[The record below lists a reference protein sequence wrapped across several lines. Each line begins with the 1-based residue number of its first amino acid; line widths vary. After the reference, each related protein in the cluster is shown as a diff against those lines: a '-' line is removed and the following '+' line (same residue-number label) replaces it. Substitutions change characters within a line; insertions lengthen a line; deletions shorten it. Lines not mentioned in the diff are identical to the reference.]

1 MRFSRRRKKASRTVS
16 NKSRKNAQSTIRKYF
31 RVSPG
36 MQSLFGL
43 QAQAALVQETLA
55 RIHMS
60 TDVKK
65 GVSAA
70 DLVIE
75 AIVENVDAKRALF
88 AVVEANVPG

>member
-1 MRFSRRRKKASRTVS
+1 M
-16 NKSRKNAQSTIRKYF
+16 
-31 RVSPG
+31 
-36 MQSLFGL
+36 
-43 QAQAALVQETLA
+43 QETLT